1 MKALIQRVASSQV
14 EVDGKTVGKIDKGL
28 LVFLGLEKK
37 DNDLIADKM
46 MGKIISYRVF
56 PDENQKMNLSLK
68 DIKGD
73 VLIISQF
80 TLAADTKNGTRAGFS
95 TALPPIEAESLY
107 DYFIDKIKESN
118 LKIQSGIFGANM
130 KVSLLNDGPV
140 TFMLEVELYERYS

>member
-14 EVDGKTVGKIDKGL
+14 EVDGKTVGKIEKGL

-37 DNDLIADKM
+37 DNELIADKM
-46 MGKIISYRVF
+46 MSKIISYRVF

-118 LKIQSGIFGANM
+118 LKIQSGIFGADM

-140 TFMLEVELYERYS
+140 TFMLEV

>member
-37 DNDLIADKM
+37 DNELIADKM

-73 VLIISQF
+73 ILIISQF

-95 TALPPIEAESLY
+95 TALPPIEAENLY
-107 DYFIDKIKESN
+107 NYFIDKIKASN
-118 LKIQSGIFGANM
+118 LKIQSGIFGADM

-140 TFMLEVELYERYS
+140 TFMLEV

>member
-37 DNDLIADKM
+37 DNELIADKM
-46 MGKIISYRVF
+46 MSKIISYRVF

-68 DIKGD
+68 DITGD

-107 DYFIDKIKESN
+107 DYFIDKIKDSN
-118 LKIQSGIFGANM
+118 LKIQSGIFGADM

-140 TFMLEVELYERYS
+140 TFMLEV